1 VRKALLVSS
10 LSGLLV
16 VLAWPQPAP
25 AQKKETIQ
33 LQRDV
38 ALLQEQM
45 RDLQRSHE
53 EKSALLKTLLEQSLD
68 SVNRMQSSVSTL
80 EQSVREMQANT
91 HARVDTLATQVQA
104 LGDGI
109 DELRAR
115 LGEMSGQMAETRS
128 VLESVDSRLAP
139 LSLGE
144 TAPAGE
150 GAPPT
155 PAAPQLPPSADV
167 LYSTA
172 LRDFIG
178 GNYELAR
185 QEFNDYLKHYG
196 RTQLAGNAQFYIGET
211 FYRQEDYT
219 QAISE
224 YDKVFA
230 DFPRSYKIA
239 AAHLK
244 KGYALLELKRE
255 DDGVTELRALVEQFP
270 GSEEAK
276 WARARLERLGVSVPR

>member
-1 VRKALLVSS
+1 VRKALLVTG
-10 LSGLLV
+10 LFGLLA
-16 VLAWPQPAP
+16 VLAGVQPVS
-25 AQKKETIQ
+25 AQKKEYIQ

-38 ALLQEQM
+38 ALLQEQV

-68 SVNRMQSSVSTL
+68 SVNRMRNTMSAL
-80 EQSVREMQANT
+80 EQSVLEMQANNN
-91 HARVDTLATQVQA
+91 ARVDTLATQVQA

-128 VLESVDSRLAP
+128 VLESVDGRLAP
-139 LSLGE
+139 LDLGQ
-144 TAPAGE
+144 TAEAGE
-150 GAPPT
+150 GGPEPPGVPT
-155 PAAPQLPPSADV
+155 GPPSPDV

-185 QEFNDYLKHYG
+185 DEFNDYLKFYG

-211 FYRQEDYT
+211 FYRQEDYG

-224 YDKVFA
+224 YDKVFEGY
-230 DFPRSYKIA
+230 PNSYKIA

-244 KGYALLELKRE
+244 KGYALLEMGRE
-255 DDGVTELRALVEQFP
+255 DDGVGELRGLVERFP

>member
-1 VRKALLVSS
+1 VRKALRVTGL
-10 LSGLLV
+10 LGLLV
-16 VLAWPQPAP
+16 MLAWPTPVP
-25 AQKKETIQ
+25 AQKKEYIQ

-38 ALLQEQM
+38 ALLQEQV
-45 RDLQRSHE
+45 RDLQRSQE

-68 SVNRMQSSVSTL
+68 SVNRMNSTVSAL
-80 EQSVREMQANT
+80 DQSVREMQANT
-91 HARVDTLATQVQA
+91 NARVDTLSTQVQA

-128 VLESVDSRLAP
+128 VLESVDGRLAP

-144 TAPAGE
+144 TAEAGE
-150 GAPPT
+150 GSPQPPGAP
-155 PAAPQLPPSADV
+155 AGPPSADV

-185 QEFNDYLKHYG
+185 QEFNDYLNFYG

-211 FYRQEDYT
+211 FYRQQDYE
-219 QAISE
+219 QAINE
-224 YDKVFA
+224 YDRVFEGYA
-230 DFPRSYKIA
+230 NSYKIA

-244 KGYALLELKRE
+244 KGYALLELGRE
-255 DDGVTELRALVEQFP
+255 DDGVGELRALVERFP
-270 GSEEAK
+270 ASEEAK